1 MQSGRVLTAAIV
13 WSSSLKFKVMR
24 KLSVMEMEHVQ
35 GGRELDGGAIA
46 IAALS
51 VAYLKNIYNTGRA
64 CDLF

>member
-1 MQSGRVLTAAIV
+1 
-13 WSSSLKFKVMR
+13 MR

-35 GGRELDGGAIA
+35 GGRELDCAIAGATMVLTTAFGILTFGGGAIA